1 MEKLLKF
8 CLSGLFVFLW
18 SCTSSSYSDLT
29 VEERKELADEKWES
43 NKPIQGSPASQTLL
57 DEIIALDS
65 LHCDAIREKSVP
77 YLKRGMAYQWKPLFD
92 KAIACDPNTWQ
103 PMRGYLYLYFY
114 RDYKKAIIDFNASD
128 VLTPN
133 FVDAPQGHSVNYWR
147 GIAYIGLNDYEKAL
161 DFFTKHIDIE
171 LKTLTEDWIEPS
183 AFLYLGIAQYELGQ
197 LEMAE
202 VNFNKMLLYNK
213 GLSADANYYLAKVY
227 KDKNEKQKALTYI
240 KKAIA
245 NYEAGHFRSRH
256 YVEEIRQVYMEQ
268 LIVLQEEIKR
278 L

>member
-1 MEKLLKF
+1 
-8 CLSGLFVFLW
+8 
-18 SCTSSSYSDLT
+18 
-29 VEERKELADEKWES
+29 
-43 NKPIQGSPASQTLL
+43 
-57 DEIIALDS
+57 
-65 LHCDAIREKSVP
+65 
-77 YLKRGMAYQWKPLFD
+77 
-92 KAIACDPNTWQ
+92 
-103 PMRGYLYLYFY
+103 MRGYLYLYFY

-161 DFFTKHIDIE
+161 DFFTKHIGIE

-213 GLSADANYYLAKVY
+213 GLSADANYYLATVY

-268 LIVLQEEIKR
+268 LIALQEEIKR